1 VPLARL
7 GQACC
12 VNRVVIFGRG
22 GAGKSTLARCL
33 AVGTQLPLIELD
45 KEFWNDELEALPR
58 ERWAQRQHVLAS
70 SDQWIMDGDLGPY
83 DAIEPRLRRADAVI
97 ILDLSLSRCA
107 WRAVRRGRE
116 RRDFWT
122 WTIRWRRDNRP
133 HLLEAIAAH
142 ASEAEIIILRTPSE
156 VRVWLEQAHG

>member
-1 VPLARL
+1 MHLARL

-22 GAGKSTLARCL
+22 GAGKSTLARRL
-33 AVGTQLPLIELD
+33 AARAQLPLIELD
-45 KEFWNDELEALPR
+45 KEFWNDELKALPR
-58 ERWAQRQHVLAS
+58 EQWAQRQHVLAS

-83 DAIEPRLRRADAVI
+83 DAIEPRLRRADTVI

-122 WTIRWRRDNRP
+122 WTIRWRQDNRP

-142 ASEAEIIILRTPSE
+142 ASQAKVITLRTPAE
-156 VRVWLEQAHG
+156 VEAWLTRAHD

>member
-1 VPLARL
+1 VHLARL

-22 GAGKSTLARCL
+22 GAGKSTLARRL
-33 AVGTQLPLIELD
+33 AARAQLPLIELD
-45 KEFWNDELEALPR
+45 KELWNDQLKALPR
-58 ERWAQRQHVLAS
+58 EQWAQRQTVLAS

-83 DAIEPRLRRADAVI
+83 DAIEPRLRRADTVI
-97 ILDLSLSRCA
+97 ILDLSLGRCA

-122 WTIRWRRDNRP
+122 WTIRWRQDNRP

-142 ASEAEIIILRTPSE
+142 ASQAKVIMLRTPAE
-156 VRVWLEQAHG
+156 VEAWLIRAHG